1 MSNINFT
8 TINENFPVAGEDND
22 TQVFR
27 DNFDSIKTAL
37 STAKTEITDLEDN
50 VSRRD
55 QTNDFN
61 GNVITNAE
69 LIFNTETVLNAGIL
83 PDTTATSTIDF
94 ENGNYQIFTITAST
108 FTFDFL
114 NFPTDGTK
122 VGKVTVELYG
132 NDSSSK
138 SVNFSLSG
146 SGATTVKS
154 DGFPGYASGNPII
167 TLASAT
173 DAVIIEIWR
182 HTETTFFMKY
192 VGTYS

>member
-1 MSNINFT
+1 VSNINFT

-192 VGTYS
+192 VGEFA

>member
-192 VGTYS
+192 VGEFA

>member
-27 DNFDSIKTAL
+27 DNFDSIKLAL

-55 QTNDFN
+55 QTSDFN

-69 LIFNTETVLNAGIL
+69 LIFNTETVLNGGTL
-83 PDTTATSTIDF
+83 PNTTTTSTIDF
-94 ENGNYQIFTITAST
+94 ENGHHQIFTITSST

-114 NFPTDGTK
+114 NFPTAGTE

-132 NDSSSK
+132 NDGSAK
-138 SVNFSLSG
+138 TVNFSLSG

-154 DGFPGYASGNPII
+154 NGFPGYASGNPVIS
-167 TLASAT
+167 LASST
-173 DAVIIEIWR
+173 TAVVFEVWR

-192 VGTYS
+192 VGTFS

>member
-1 MSNINFT
+1 VSNINFT